1 MSKLELW
8 GLATKSI
15 SVTLLKAIRKSIDE
29 LLVPKP
35 LSTDIAEIDLMITKL
50 P

>member
-8 GLATKSI
+8 GLATKGI

-29 LLVPKP
+29 LIVAKP
-35 LSTDIAEIDLMITKL
+35 LSTDIAEYA
-50 P
+50 PSE